1 MSSPIPPGKALFFRK
16 TEGLSHEEGC
26 FPQMPKEWGE
36 HVCEIGCLPDCI
48 PTPRSISYPGFYL
61 KSCRHGNQRKY
72 NALLITHRKS
82 MNSRNQD
89 TTQGAQLSIER
100 RGSDALVIVL
110 SGSWK
115 LDHDLPTAEEAL
127 NEADSGKPVKR
138 IAFDTS
144 GMSDWDSGL
153 LTFLIRIRDHFAQGK
168 IELETEGLPEGAR
181 RLLGLASAV
190 PERKGARKTSKQ
202 ESFLAVVGRE
212 TMSFFQSLKEML
224 EFIGETTAAFARLL
238 GGKATVNRSDLF
250 ALMQQCGSD
259 ALPIVSLISLLV
271 GLIIAFVGAVQ
282 LRMFGAQLYVAD
294 LVAIGMVRV
303 MSAVMTGIIMAG
315 RTGAA
320 FAAELGTMQVN
331 EEIDALETLGISPME
346 YLVLPRM
353 LALVIMMPLLCLYA
367 DLMALLGGLI
377 VGVGMLGLGM
387 MQYLNETRVSLTM
400 TNLLIG
406 LFHCTVFGAIVAIA
420 GCLRGMQCGRSASAV
435 GGAATSA
442 VVTGIVGII
451 VATAI
456 ITIVCEMVGI

>member
-1 MSSPIPPGKALFFRK
+1 M
-16 TEGLSHEEGC
+16 
-26 FPQMPKEWGE
+26 
-36 HVCEIGCLPDCI
+36 
-48 PTPRSISYPGFYL
+48 
-61 KSCRHGNQRKY
+61 
-72 NALLITHRKS
+72 
-82 MNSRNQD
+82 
-89 TTQGAQLSIER
+89 SIER
-100 RGSDALVIVL
+100 RGSDGLVIVL
-110 SGSWK
+110 AGSWK
-115 LDHDLPTAEEAL
+115 LEHQLPSVDETLREV
-127 NEADSGKPVKR
+127 DSGKPAGR

-168 IELETEGLPEGAR
+168 IKLETEGLPEGAR
-181 RLLGLASAV
+181 RLLDLASAV
-190 PERKGARKTSKQ
+190 PERKGARKTFKH

-212 TMSFFQSLKEML
+212 TVSFFQSSREML
-224 EFIGETTAAFARLL
+224 EFIGETTAAFGKLL
-238 GGKATVNRSDLF
+238 AGKATVDRSDLF
-250 ALMQQCGSD
+250 ALMQRCGSD

-303 MSAVMTGIIMAG
+303 LSAVMTGIIMAG

-377 VGVGMLGLGM
+377 VGVGMLDLGLI
-387 MQYLNETRVSLTM
+387 QYLNETKVSLSV

-406 LFHCTVFGAIVAIA
+406 LLHCTVFGAIVAIA

-451 VATAI
+451 VATAL
-456 ITIVCEMVGI
+456 ITVVCEMVGV